1 MENISLIF
9 KGTKK
14 SETHSQEL
22 ECCCINS
29 KEGILIEVRESGS
42 IEFDRS
48 QSIILSKETAVKLVR
63 HLKKEIG
70 FLNVNKTE
78 KP

>member
-14 SETHSQEL
+14 SETHLQEL
-22 ECCCINS
+22 ECCYSNS
-29 KEGILIEVRESGS
+29 EEGILIEVRESGS

-48 QSIILSKETAVKLVR
+48 QSIVLSKETAVKLVR

>member
-9 KGTKK
+9 RGTKK
-14 SETHSQEL
+14 SETQLQEL
-22 ECCCINS
+22 ECCCDNS
-29 KEGILIEVRESGS
+29 KEGILIEVREHGS

-70 FLNVNKTE
+70 FLNVDNTE
-78 KP
+78 KL